1 MLHHHRHSAIRA
13 TALILLLL
21 SGMAVTLPAVT
32 IEGEFRSG
40 NRYFGRA
47 RSSTDATLPA
57 ESYRYSGS
65 LSFAADLTDQ
75 VSFTFGIER
84 DEILRNYAYLRFAH
98 TGPVATI
105 AVGPVLGAVNDL
117 NRWYYVTPGVFSFL
131 RAELGT
137 LGYVSFSSISSG
149 FLSLDSVG
157 DSNQS
162 SYRAELGF
170 YGAGIITSIYLDNR
184 DYSTLT
190 SSGRVEDSATEY
202 GLHVDAF
209 RKNVGYRIGLD
220 FAYSSVQKRFV
231 ESSGTT
237 THTLGSLLFTP
248 TLDLELGSIFT
259 LTLGA
264 ENGLYTFGLNYLL
277 GEFDPSRYF
286 FNGFASLRLEL

>member
-1 MLHHHRHSAIRA
+1 MLNHFRLHALRL
-13 TALILLLL
+13 TLLILLL
-21 SGMAVTLPAVT
+21 AVTAVSLPAIT
-32 IEGEFRSG
+32 IGTEFRAG
-40 NRYFGRA
+40 NRYFALDRGSA
-47 RSSTDATLPA
+47 DGTLPA

-65 LSFAADLTDQ
+65 FSIAADLTDQ
-75 VSFTFGIER
+75 VSFTFGVER
-84 DEILRNYAYLRFAH
+84 DEILRNYAYMRFAH
-98 TGPVATI
+98 AGPVATI

-170 YGAGIITSIYLDNR
+170 YGDGLITSLYLDNR
-184 DYSTLT
+184 DYTSLT

-209 RKNVGYRIGLD
+209 RKNIGYRIGLD

-237 THTLGSLLFTP
+237 THTIGSVLFTP
-248 TLDLELGSIFT
+248 TLDLELGSVLT
-259 LTLGA
+259 LSLGA

-286 FNGFASLRLEL
+286 FNAFARVTLTL

>member
-1 MLHHHRHSAIRA
+1 V
-13 TALILLLL
+13 LIVLLLF
-21 SGMAVTLPAVT
+21 GMAVTLPAVT

-40 NRYFGRA
+40 NRYFA
-47 RSSTDATLPA
+47 RDRGSTDGTLPGD
-57 ESYRYSGS
+57 SYRYSGS
-65 LSFAADLTDQ
+65 LSIAANLTDQ
-75 VSFTFGIER
+75 VSFTFGVER
-84 DEILRNYAYLRFAH
+84 DEILRNYAYMRFAH

-117 NRWYYVTPGVFSFL
+117 NRWYYVTPGVFSLL

-137 LGYVSFSSISSG
+137 LGYVSFTSISSG

-170 YGAGIITSIYLDNR
+170 YGDGLITSLYLDNR
-184 DYSTLT
+184 EYSALT
-190 SSGRVEDSATEY
+190 STGRIEDSAREY

-209 RKNVGYRIGLD
+209 RKNIGYRIALD
-220 FAYSSVQKRFV
+220 FAYSSLQKRFV
-231 ESSGTT
+231 EDSGTT
-237 THTLGSLLFTP
+237 THTVGSLLFTP
-248 TLDLELGSIFT
+248 TLDLELGSMFT
-259 LTLGA
+259 LSLGV

-286 FNGFASLRLEL
+286 FNGFATLRLTL